1 MAAGVWLGKD
11 PSRLLGPGA
20 DGALRLRGDPGSAWA
35 TAEARAAQTGWAS
48 VGEPSNVFALANAQ
62 PGQWEA
68 LVRCAPRQAG
78 EQAGLYAYAS
88 AASWVKLVVEG
99 TEGGAAQLAFAEQQD
114 GTPFLAGK
122 LALPEFAGE
131 VWLRLVV
138 PRPGTA
144 TGFFR
149 LGGGDWRPMPRG
161 CGWLTAAET
170 TARGVERGSLAAGDA
185 AGGAAAE
192 CKLPEGWQAA
202 LATEQWQG
210 AETAEVSFA
219 QVQSGPLVLSRSVPA
234 TAAARP
240 PLLAQ
245 LSEPEPEPEPEPKPP
260 PPPGAAGR
268 PPPPPGAA
276 GAPQVSTAAVAS
288 AHQRSKPAE
297 ACIRAVF

>member
-1 MAAGVWLGKD
+1 MWYPQPEPEPEPEPLQAAPSLGDIREMAARR
-11 PSRLLGPGA
+11 SQQ
-20 DGALRLRGDPGSAWA
+20 
-35 TAEARAAQTGWAS
+35 ARA
-48 VGEPSNVFALANAQ
+48 VGGGSPALPAR
-62 PGQWEA
+62 EA
-68 LVRCAPRQAG
+68 LGAAG
-78 EQAGLYAYAS
+78 RTAS
-88 AASWVKLVVEG
+88 A
-99 TEGGAAQLAFAEQQD
+99 T
-114 GTPFLAGK
+114 
-122 LALPEFAGE
+122 
-131 VWLRLVV
+131 R
-138 PRPGTA
+138 R
-144 TGFFR
+144 
-149 LGGGDWRPMPRG
+149 
-161 CGWLTAAET
+161 
-170 TARGVERGSLAAGDA
+170 DA

-210 AETAEVSFA
+210 AQTAEVSFA